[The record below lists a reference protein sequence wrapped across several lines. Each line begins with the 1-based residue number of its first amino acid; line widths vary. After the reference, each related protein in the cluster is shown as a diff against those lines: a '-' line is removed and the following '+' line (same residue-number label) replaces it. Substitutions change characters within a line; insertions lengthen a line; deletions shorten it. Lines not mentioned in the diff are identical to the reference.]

1 MYQYKNTRTGSII
14 RTHGQLTGGCW
25 ELLGTAKPTGQEKE
39 QQAETTAAP
48 AAETPASKPAATKPA
63 ATKPAA
69 KTTTR
74 KAASTGTKPAAK
86 GKAK

>member
-1 MYQYKNTRTGSII
+1 MYQYKNTRTGSVI
-14 RTHGQLTGGCW
+14 RTHGKLAGGGW
-25 ELLGTAKPTGQEKE
+25 ELMGTAKRAANQEKE
-39 QQAETTAAP
+39 QPTETAAAP
-48 AAETPASKPAATKPA
+48 AVETPAAKPAD
-63 ATKPAA
+63 TKPAA

>member
-14 RTHGQLTGGCW
+14 RTHGQLTGGGW

-39 QQAETTAAP
+39 QQAESATAPADETTAA
-48 AAETPASKPAATKPA
+48 KQA

>member
-1 MYQYKNTRTGSII
+1 MYQYKNTRTGSVI
-14 RTHGQLTGGCW
+14 RTHGKLTGGGW
-25 ELLGTAKPTGQEKE
+25 ELLGTAKPEAKQEKE
-39 QQAETTAAP
+39 QPTETTAAP
-48 AAETPASKPAATKPA
+48 AAETSAAKPA

-69 KTTTR
+69 KTTTK

>member
-1 MYQYKNTRTGSII
+1 MYQYKNNRTGSII
-14 RTHGQLTGGCW
+14 RTHGKLTGGGW
-25 ELLGTAKPTGQEKE
+25 ELLGTAKPTGQEKN
-39 QQAETTAAP
+39 QPAETTAAP
-48 AAETPASKPAATKPA
+48 AAETSAA
-63 ATKPAA
+63 KPAA

>member
-14 RTHGQLTGGCW
+14 STHGQLTGGCW

-39 QQAETTAAP
+39 QQAESATAP
-48 AAETPASKPAATKPA
+48 AAETSAAKQAAAKPAAR
-63 ATKPAA
+63 
-69 KTTTR
+69 TTT
-74 KAASTGTKPAAK
+74 KKTASTGTKPAAK

>member
-14 RTHGQLTGGCW
+14 RTHGKLTGGDW
-25 ELLGTAKPTGQEKE
+25 ELLGTAKPAANQEKD
-39 QQAETTAAP
+39 QPTGTTAAP
-48 AAETPASKPAATKPA
+48 AAETPAAKPA

-74 KAASTGTKPAAK
+74 KAATTGTKPAAK

>member
-39 QQAETTAAP
+39 QPAETTSAP
-48 AAETPASKPAATKPA
+48 AAETSAAKQAAAKPAAR
-63 ATKPAA
+63 
-69 KTTTR
+69 TTT
-74 KAASTGTKPAAK
+74 KKTASTGTKPAAK

>member
-14 RTHGQLTGGCW
+14 RTHGKLTGDGW
-25 ELLGTAKPTGQEKE
+25 DLLGATKPTSQEKE
-39 QQAETTAAP
+39 QPAETTATP
-48 AAETPASKPAATKPA
+48 AAETSAAKPG

-69 KTTTR
+69 KTTT
-74 KAASTGTKPAAK
+74 KKTASTGTKPAAK

>member
-14 RTHGQLTGGCW
+14 RTHGKLTGGDW
-25 ELLGTAKPTGQEKE
+25 ELQGTAKPTGQEKD
-39 QQAETTAAP
+39 QPTGTTAAP
-48 AAETPASKPAATKPA
+48 AAETPAAKPA

-74 KAASTGTKPAAK
+74 KAATTGTKPAAK